1 MGTSYHAV
9 ALSDDLVPQALPLIR
24 ATWPTV
30 NLASWR
36 NFVQAFA
43 GPAAPQGSGVL
54 GLRDQA
60 GCLCGIL
67 AYRLDRELQACPI
80 LAVHLFT
87 AADLANSRR
96 TLRALLDAAERRALE
111 LGCKGLEIRLSRGQ
125 TELASR
131 LRALGL
137 SSDAKLFW
145 KQIDS
150 RVVSK

>member
-1 MGTSYHAV
+1 MSTSFHAV
-9 ALSDDLVPQALPLIR
+9 VLSDDLVPQALPLIR
-24 ATWPTV
+24 ATWPSV
-30 NLASWR
+30 NLTAWR

-54 GLRDQA
+54 GLCDQA
-60 GCLCGIL
+60 GCLCGVL
-67 AYRLDRELQACPI
+67 AYRLDQNLEGCPV

-87 AADLANSRR
+87 AADLANSKR
-96 TLRALLDAAERRALE
+96 TLRALLEAAERRALE
-111 LGCKGLEIRLSRGQ
+111 LGCTGLQIRLSTGQ
-125 TELASR
+125 TGLASR

-150 RVVSK
+150 RRL